1 MGAHDMMINTY
12 TSERWW
18 ALGQARA
25 EKHVGAGVKWRGMD
39 LDFSSKRAKK
49 LIREH
54 GLSDEEIQQIVAS
67 ARINLATF
75 DPEYRTNVTQIAE
88 ELQKSR
94 PTIYGWADR
103 AIAAT
108 IHSLR
113 NIRTGRPPKE
123 RERANGADV

>member
-1 MGAHDMMINTY
+1 
-12 TSERWW
+12 
-18 ALGQARA
+18 
-25 EKHVGAGVKWRGMD
+25 MD
-39 LDFSSKRAKK
+39 LDVSSKRAKK
-49 LIREH
+49 LMREH
-54 GLSDEEIQQIVAS
+54 SLTPEEIQQIIAS

-75 DPEYRTNVTQIAE
+75 DPEYRTNVTQIAD

-123 RERANGADV
+123 RDRSSSADS